1 MTSTTDQHR
10 DFFISR
16 STAQV
21 KLAQWIGQLIATQGK
36 SYVEKSEHFGHEDFM
51 NAMHKAFLSGAR
63 VVALYSQAYLDSK
76 YCVREAMEALKGDP
90 ANEQQRLI
98 PLRIEP
104 CAPNGMLNI
113 TYTDLLAERR
123 QADAAAL
130 AIKICHA
137 LGLDEPDLDRLPPIP
152 DGLLVAPPR
161 IIHNRI
167 RITRTDLAPRPELQ
181 AEIATALSKD
191 GGNSRQIVAAVAGM
205 GGAGKTVLAQAFA
218 LEHQDAYH
226 GVWWIDAERR
236 DAGMTNMLTDIAEL
250 GAELSA
256 AIKAEMQA
264 NVERAARS
272 TLRLIEN
279 ASYERPFLLI
289 YDNVNRPQDIE
300 HWLPRAGAHVVLPTR
315 YTEWDD
321 MVAKVDVSTLP
332 PEQAIDFLMTRG
344 RKKPDQCE
352 AAARLA
358 DALGCLPLALDH
370 AASYCA
376 GGRRVSFD
384 DYLQM
389 YHDKL
394 SHEPSGASS
403 AYGRSVRATFE
414 LALERAIA
422 GDATLGIKA
431 CPEVEIVMG
440 VAAHLAPVP
449 IPFSLFDH
457 PRLGDADLDTAFRT
471 LTVFSLIAAD
481 ADGSGDG
488 AFTVHRLVQTIMQER
503 LAANG
508 DTVVTVNLA
517 LALLVAAFPSK
528 AQDILQWETCSIL
541 APHALT
547 CIELSDINDTTQSD
561 SALLGFNLAKYFQA
575 IARYGEAEPL
585 LTRSLAIDE
594 KTVGPDHPDTSSTL
608 HVLARLYQAQGRYDE
623 AEPFL
628 TRSLTIDE
636 KVVGTDHPD
645 TSISLRQMALLV
657 LELGRLDEAKDKVS
671 RACDIQA
678 EAWPADHVR
687 HAETLDVLA
696 LVELAD
702 DKIPEAEAAACK
714 ALSLRK
720 TAFTSDHPA
729 LGQSQWTL
737 ARVMIAQGRVAEAEV
752 LLQKAVAALQAV
764 VTDEH
769 VWLRGARTTLANLSY
784 GDETAASKEQVESN
798 SVGNEIWWK
807 RLFNRQ

>member
-585 LTRSLAIDE
+585 LTRSLAIYEKTVGPDQPSTSATLHELARLCRAQGRYGEAEPLLKRSLANREKTLGPDHPSTSSTLHELGRLYEALGRYGEAEPFLARSLAIDE
-594 KTVGPDHPDTSSTL
+594 KTVGPDHSDTSSTL
-608 HVLARLYQAQGRYDE
+608 RELARLYLAQGRYGE
-623 AEPFL
+623 AEPLL
-628 TRSLTIDE
+628 TRSLAIDE
-636 KVVGTDHPD
+636 KTVGPDHPD
-645 TSISLRQMALLV
+645 TSISLRQMALLA
-657 LELGRLDEAKDKVS
+657 LELGRLDEAKDKIS
-671 RACDIQA
+671 RARAIQTKV
-678 EAWPADHVR
+678 WPAEHVR
-687 HAETLDVLA
+687 HAETL
-696 LVELAD
+696 
-702 DKIPEAEAAACK
+702 
-714 ALSLRK
+714 
-720 TAFTSDHPA
+720 
-729 LGQSQWTL
+729 
-737 ARVMIAQGRVAEAEV
+737 
-752 LLQKAVAALQAV
+752 
-764 VTDEH
+764 
-769 VWLRGARTTLANLSY
+769 
-784 GDETAASKEQVESN
+784 
-798 SVGNEIWWK
+798 
-807 RLFNRQ
+807 